1 MVYKPKKTVNGHKRD
16 DRYTRSRKRA
26 AAARKRAAAK
36 PVRSNVKRYVAEQ
49 LDKIAP
55 DNRYYFNVTEAQGA
69 IKPLCQ
75 STLRVYPF
83 GASFQKRFLDM
94 EFRRMKTVV
103 QQGLS
108 QYPQIGA
115 TEDRLMLPTQTDTQD
130 YRWPVHSVN
139 YLKNSTGNFNNWRS
153 ILGRGIHMKSS
164 SVYGTVTLFP
174 NKNMQSLTDDGTN
187 LIEELRTADLT
198 LHMFVLEDKAITK
211 TEFMSWY
218 QDLFEKKE
226 FDGTWSTETGKR
238 IGLVED
244 SWLGDTFEVPY
255 RAGSGYLSNDGTA
268 TDKYVASTTR
278 PDSPYGPT
286 SFGDEEFLVDW
297 RKFYKHD
304 SNNPADEVF
313 HNTKPCTTAW
323 DGSYDKTILPIN
335 KSRFIVHEHKKWTI
349 KPDSKGNV
357 KRCFP
362 WSYSFPEHY
371 MTYEKE
377 LLDLPF
383 FYSKVADSTDK
394 QGIQAKLLFPRKQPY
409 IHFMWSRCHK
419 NGPHYVINEN
429 NDSGFA
435 GVAHN
440 DVFHID
446 MNMKCHYENP
456 LATKNV
462 PTINK
467 GKPLVHKREYPKSR
481 QSRPEPRKTNVA
493 KKLSRRSSLPTWMQ
507 GPKPSNVPRD
517 TWFSGGAPQLSS
529 ADREIATAAMDYM
542 SKQFY
547 K

>member
-1 MVYKPKKTVNGHKRD
+1 MVYKPKKTVNGHKRN

-26 AAARKRAAAK
+26 SAAKKRAAAQ

-55 DNRYYFNVTEAQGA
+55 DNRYYFNVTETQGV

-75 STLRVYPF
+75 STLRIYPF

-94 EFRRMKTVV
+94 EFRRMLPVV
-103 QQGLS
+103 KQGLA
-108 QYPQIGA
+108 QYPHLGA
-115 TEDRLMLPTQTDTQD
+115 REDLTGLPFPAHFVGQTYQTDET
-130 YRWPVHSVN
+130 H
-139 YLKNSTGNFNNWRS
+139 LKNNAGNYNHWRS

-164 SVYGTVTLFP
+164 SVYGTATLFP
-174 NKNMQSLTDDGTN
+174 NKNMQSLTSDGTN

-198 LHMFVLEDKAITK
+198 LHMFVIEDKAVTK

-218 QDLFEKKE
+218 QDLFDKKE
-226 FDGTWSTETGKR
+226 SDNTWTTETGSR
-238 IGLVED
+238 IGSVED
-244 SWLGDTFEVPY
+244 SYIGDTIQVPY
-255 RAGSGYLSNDGTA
+255 RAGSAYLSNSDTP
-268 TDKYVASTTR
+268 TDKYVASTTDTAN
-278 PDSPYGPT
+278 PPYGPN
-286 SFGDEEFLVDW
+286 SNGDEEFLVDW

-304 SNNPADEVF
+304 DGASNPSNPSDQVF
-313 HNTKPCTTAW
+313 HNTNPCTTAW
-323 DGSYDKTILPIN
+323 DGSYDKSILPIN

-357 KRCFP
+357 KRCIP

-371 MTYEKE
+371 MTYEKQ

-383 FYSKVADSTDK
+383 YFAKAADSTDK
-394 QGIQAKLLFPRKQPY
+394 QGIQAKFLFPRKQPY
-409 IHFMWSRCHK
+409 IHFLWTRCHK
-419 NGPHYVINEN
+419 NGPHYVVNAN

-467 GKPLVHKREYPKSR
+467 GKPLVHKR
-481 QSRPEPRKTNVA
+481 
-493 KKLSRRSSLPTWMQ
+493 
-507 GPKPSNVPRD
+507 D
-517 TWFSGGAPQLSS
+517 
-529 ADREIATAAMDYM
+529 
-542 SKQFY
+542 
-547 K
+547 